1 MATTD
6 VQIKVISNNKKAVY
20 DYFLESRIEAGIA
33 LVGTEIKSIRAGKVN
48 LVDSYVQIRNNEAYV
63 INLHISEYEKGSTFN
78 HYPRR
83 TRKLLLKKHEIL
95 KLSSKINEKGYT
107 LIPTKLYLKGQHAKL
122 EIALAKGKKNYDKR
136 ESEKEKTVK
145 RDIRKAFKEHNN

>member
-1 MATTD
+1 MD
-6 VQIKVISNNKKAVY
+6 VQIKVISNNKKASY
-20 DYFLESRIEAGIA
+20 DYFLESRIETGIA

-63 INLHISEYEKGSTFN
+63 INLHISEYEKGSNFN
-78 HYPRR
+78 HDPRR